1 MTFWTFWIL
10 IVTKILF
17 RRCGVGSKVYSP
29 FACVD
34 SSSICQKRKKEVL
47 YFSTFLLLKKVRLY
61 FCQFFFSRVIPKVS
75 WVSPPLSL
83 SHICF
88 SCLYLFCLLITRNN
102 NSVIK
107 FYSFDKE
114 NKVGKSRTSINIV
127 NEAVGHVNI
136 DLKTKVTIQV
146 F

>member
-1 MTFWTFWIL
+1 LPEKKERSVIFFHFSF
-10 IVTKILF
+10 VEE
-17 RRCGVGSKVYSP
+17 SP
-29 FACVD
+29 FV
-34 SSSICQKRKKEVL
+34 
-47 YFSTFLLLKKVRLY
+47 FLSVFFQSCNSESLLGL
-61 FCQFFFSRVIPKVS
+61 
-75 WVSPPLSL
+75 SPSLSFSL

-114 NKVGKSRTSINIV
+114 NKVGKGRTSINIV

>member
-1 MTFWTFWIL
+1 LPEKKERSVIFFHFSF
-10 IVTKILF
+10 VEE
-17 RRCGVGSKVYSP
+17 SP
-29 FACVD
+29 FV
-34 SSSICQKRKKEVL
+34 
-47 YFSTFLLLKKVRLY
+47 FLSV
-61 FCQFFFSRVIPKVS
+61 FFSRVIPKVS